1 MLFKKYCK
9 KYKQFSEK
17 FLYIDYFILRNT
29 YSQQLWLPHY
39 NIPALSNMDSAKQAQ
54 KWKKKKK
61 KKKTFLW
68 K

>member
-29 YSQQLWLPHY
+29 YSQQL
-39 NIPALSNMDSAKQAQ
+39 
-54 KWKKKKK
+54 
-61 KKKTFLW
+61 
-68 K
+68 